1 MAKGIIFK
9 SDYSNHNTLQ
19 ILQKD
24 DGDIVI
30 NTCIRDE
37 HDRNIEIATT
47 QGGTRLNHSG
57 EIIKHFMAIIDLLSD
72 GTQREDIVRILK

>member
-1 MAKGIIFK
+1 MARGVIFR
-9 SDYSNHNTLQ
+9 SDYSNENSLQ

-30 NTCIRDE
+30 KTYIGSDT
-37 HDRNIEIATT
+37 DKNIEIATS
-47 QGGTRLNHSG
+47 QGGTRLEHSG

-72 GTQREDIVRILK
+72 GTQREDIVRVLK